1 MPFVFIGAGGMG
13 KETVSRIKYMTEK
26 AGMTN
31 VFFLGL
37 DIDWSMSS
45 DSTSDITLPN
55 ISVAQPWADI
65 IAQKKDN
72 NEKFFKWFPP
82 THEITSPLN
91 GSSGSGQIR
100 INGRF
105 ALYMNSTEVK
115 KEITKTIDNARNLAE
130 TSANDDEICVYLISS
145 LGGGTGSGT
154 FLDIAFI
161 TRNILDARHRL
172 YGVFYDGTITKGY
185 QDNTQ
190 LFSYAALQEIEYWL
204 QNYKR
209 FDMTYAGGQRVTG
222 DNLNRLF
229 DFIFLVQAETSNGKK
244 FNTSGKVVSPYIPMV
259 SEAMYTLISFPE
271 VRKYFMANN
280 WNRFDNLNNEGM
292 QIRYAGFGV
301 GSINYDEEGVLDY
314 AANRLILQH
323 VLDWDKAGTAG
334 EKKTGLAD
342 SAFDEIIE
350 KALQISER
358 VDQALTGRILHA
370 SANYAAIFSRLSKF
384 KSSLGSKN
392 KLKDVEQLKS
402 QYKIPLIPEDPL
414 HEWGDFL
421 TKYTQ
426 DIQAKLVDIEGL
438 FNKKLEDY
446 LTRFISSSSLSLLPV
461 ADWLNNGVGVIDK
474 NIEYIKKYKKTG
486 SRMERI
492 EAINKAWAEMAKNT
506 KFLIGGVKAENKSK
520 LIGAVDH
527 WIRDE
532 IAAVEAGPL
541 TDFYERLKGK
551 LQGWTNSIS
560 ILQDKIAEVR
570 QRISIQIGRYTSRDV
585 AYNLDSLASNEFPLH
600 IKLDIN
606 QELIDDFI
614 IKRSI
619 LSDKGIVSA
628 ISNLQGSICS
638 GKDTLKGIL
647 DHFQTISKEVFGNR
661 ERAIRADIKMSDDI
675 LTLIKSLMKEKIRAA
690 VNSVKID
697 DILEHWL
704 KDQIYPVAKKHHDEE
719 NHAALR
725 ELKKRWAINFG
736 KDQAVLLIA
745 PDYFSG
751 EKDKLEEW
759 FDVAIR
765 SFIFNFQNKITPF
778 IRYGKTIKH
787 NYWNKIPLDTNQ
799 KNAFGD
805 RVTVFL
811 PHNFRFAKAVSKDGS
826 GSNIVYTRESHNC
839 INIFAETYAFPL
851 HALDLVTGSQEP
863 GTKDEYLKHR
873 KEFAAQLGRGAK
885 TAIPLHIDNRFY
897 TDWLIDIADT
907 EIADVSGYWLYILSL
922 GLGYIERVA
931 KGKFTL
937 KLDGKSKTISAT
949 LPGTLAK
956 IKETDLKQSL
966 RPAVGDGVK
975 TLYFENGRDYKAVL
989 ELFKK
994 AFASHIKTKPPTT
1007 TATESALRLW
1017 NEINDYIKVLAD
1029 GSFASSARVPKTWD
1043 DCEKL
1048 INEL

>member
-1 MPFVFIGAGGMG
+1 
-13 KETVSRIKYMTEK
+13 
-26 AGMTN
+26 
-31 VFFLGL
+31 
-37 DIDWSMSS
+37 
-45 DSTSDITLPN
+45 
-55 ISVAQPWADI
+55 
-65 IAQKKDN
+65 
-72 NEKFFKWFPP
+72 
-82 THEITSPLN
+82 
-91 GSSGSGQIR
+91 
-100 INGRF
+100 
-105 ALYMNSTEVK
+105 
-115 KEITKTIDNARNLAE
+115 
-130 TSANDDEICVYLISS
+130 
-145 LGGGTGSGT
+145 
-154 FLDIAFI
+154 
-161 TRNILDARHRL
+161 
-172 YGVFYDGTITKGY
+172 
-185 QDNTQ
+185 
-190 LFSYAALQEIEYWL
+190 
-204 QNYKR
+204 
-209 FDMTYAGGQRVTG
+209 
-222 DNLNRLF
+222 
-229 DFIFLVQAETSNGKK
+229 
-244 FNTSGKVVSPYIPMV
+244 
-259 SEAMYTLISFPE
+259 
-271 VRKYFMANN
+271 
-280 WNRFDNLNNEGM
+280 
-292 QIRYAGFGV
+292 
-301 GSINYDEEGVLDY
+301 
-314 AANRLILQH
+314 
-323 VLDWDKAGTAG
+323 
-334 EKKTGLAD
+334 
-342 SAFDEIIE
+342 
-350 KALQISER
+350 
-358 VDQALTGRILHA
+358 
-370 SANYAAIFSRLSKF
+370 
-384 KSSLGSKN
+384 
-392 KLKDVEQLKS
+392 
-402 QYKIPLIPEDPL
+402 
-414 HEWGDFL
+414 
-421 TKYTQ
+421 
-426 DIQAKLVDIEGL
+426 
-438 FNKKLEDY
+438 
-446 LTRFISSSSLSLLPV
+446 
-461 ADWLNNGVGVIDK
+461 
-474 NIEYIKKYKKTG
+474 
-486 SRMERI
+486 MERI

-719 NHAALR
+719 NSAALL

-922 GLGYIERVA
+922 GLGYIERDA
-931 KGKFTL
+931 KGKFVL
-937 KLDGKSKTISAT
+937 KLDGKANTIGST
-949 LPGTLAK
+949 LPDTLAN
-956 IKETDLKQSL
+956 IKDSDLKQSL
-966 RPAVGDGVK
+966 RRAVGDGVK
-975 TLYFENGRDYKAVL
+975 TLYFENNKDYKAVL
-989 ELFKK
+989 DLFKK
-994 AFASHIKTKPPTT
+994 AFASHKETVPPKTQTT
-1007 TATESALRLW
+1007 QSALRLW

-1029 GSFASSARVPKTWD
+1029 GSFASSAKVPKVWS
-1043 DCEKL
+1043 DCESL
-1048 INEL
+1048 INDL